1 MIKNKQFLGY
11 GAVMLAALL
20 LGGGGAVTKFI
31 YNSGV
36 PPIFLLKI
44 RLVSATVV
52 LFLVLRIFAPRN
64 LKISR
69 SDILQFALLG
79 IVGFSGFIACAML
92 AVSKI
97 SVGLAVFLQ
106 YLSPAMIVLFLR
118 FYKKEHFDNIIQLSV
133 ILSVCGGLLM
143 IFAQPPTS
151 AGLLGIVLGIA
162 SAILY
167 SYNTLKGKAISRKY
181 RPLTTIFYSFAFAAL
196 FWLFVPTEINW
207 QLVAIPP
214 LWMYLYVI
222 ICYTLLPYGLF
233 YVGVHY
239 LPPANVGVTAA
250 TEPVIAAVV
259 AYFTIGESMGLL
271 QVVGGLIVLA
281 ATILLQIH
289 EVKKSIKQRHRDK
302 RSYIEPSAG
311 ANFYE

>member
-1 MIKNKQFLGY
+1 MIKNKQLLGY

-20 LGGGGAVTKFI
+20 LGGGGAVTKYI

-44 RLVSATVV
+44 RLVSATFV
-52 LFLVLRIFAPRN
+52 LFVILRFFAPGY
-64 LKISR
+64 LKIRR
-69 SDILQFALLG
+69 SDILHFALLG
-79 IVGFSGFIACAML
+79 IVGFSGFIACAMI

-118 FYKKEHFDNIIQLSV
+118 FYKNQRFDKIITLAV
-133 ILSVCGGLLM
+133 VMSVCGGLLM
-143 IFAQPPTS
+143 IFSQPSTKT
-151 AGLLGIVLGIA
+151 GLIGILLGLA
-162 SAILY
+162 SAVLY
-167 SYNTLKGKAISRKY
+167 SYNALKGKALSLKY
-181 RPLTTIFYSFAFAAL
+181 RPLTTIFYSFTFATV
-196 FWLFVPTEINW
+196 FWIFVPVDVDW
-207 QLVAIPP
+207 HVVAAPP
-214 LWMYLYVI
+214 LWMYLYVV

-259 AYFTIGESMGLL
+259 AYLTIGETMGML
-271 QVVGGLIVLA
+271 QVVGGLVVLS
-281 ATILLQIH
+281 ATILLQVH
-289 EVKKSIKQRHRDK
+289 EVRKSLKGRRGRRD
-302 RSYIEPSAG
+302 YIEPGAG
-311 ANFYE
+311 ANF

>member
-44 RLVSATVV
+44 RLVSAAII
-52 LFLVLRIFAPRN
+52 LFLILRIFAPRY
-64 LKISR
+64 LKIR
-69 SDILQFALLG
+69 RKDILHFALLG
-79 IVGFSGFIACAML
+79 IVGFSGFIACAMV

-118 FYKKEHFDNIIQLSV
+118 FYKKERFDKIIQLSV
-133 ILSVCGGLLM
+133 IMSVGGGLLM
-143 IFAQPPTS
+143 TFAQPPTS
-151 AGLLGIVLGIA
+151 TGLVGIALGIA
-162 SAILY
+162 SAVLY
-167 SYNTLKGKAISRKY
+167 SYNTLKGKSLSLEY
-181 RPLTTIFYSFAFAAL
+181 RPLTTIFYSFVFAAL
-196 FWLFVPTEINW
+196 FWVFVPTEINW
-207 QLVAIPP
+207 QVVAIPP

-222 ICYTLLPYGLF
+222 ICYTLLPYGFF

-259 AYFTIGESMGLL
+259 AYFTIGEAMGIL

-289 EVKKSIKQRHRDK
+289 EVKKSIQQRRHDK
-302 RSYIEPSAG
+302 SSYIEPGAG
-311 ANFYE
+311 ANF